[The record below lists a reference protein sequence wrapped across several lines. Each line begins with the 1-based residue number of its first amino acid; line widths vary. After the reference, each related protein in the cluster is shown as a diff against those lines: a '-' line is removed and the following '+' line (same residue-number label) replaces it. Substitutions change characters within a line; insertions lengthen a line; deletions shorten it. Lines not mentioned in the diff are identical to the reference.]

1 MFVATKMEEV
11 YPLKIKTIFD
21 KIAHK
26 KIPISDLVA
35 MEKKIVEA
43 LDFCLTSSTFF
54 DLAMTRIVKE
64 LSHRGEYSTDL
75 IKDMEDV
82 CSCLAKFMAY
92 NYTLIC
98 SFPKEV
104 LADTLC
110 NFTLGIHKL
119 DKRKG
124 S

>member
-43 LDFCLTSSTFF
+43 LNFCLTSSTFF
-54 DLAMTRIVKE
+54 DLAMTRIAKQ
-64 LSHRGEYSTDL
+64 LYNRGEYSTDL
-75 IKDMEDV
+75 MKDMEDV
-82 CSCLAKFMAY
+82 CSCLAKFMSY
-92 NYTLIC
+92 NYSLIC
-98 SFPKEV
+98 SFKKDI

-110 NFTLGIHKL
+110 NFTLGIYKL
-119 DKRKG
+119 ENGRG